1 MARSP
6 RTPTHMR
13 TRRMS
18 NSYITPN
25 SAQAIWR
32 MAQAAGR
39 MYSNRRGS
47 NTSMSTRGSSTATR
61 AATLTQQHDIKS
73 LYRRKRM
80 PKRKKKKWV
89 KFVQKVKQVEASG
102 RGNQSFVA
110 NHSFTTTW
118 SNGGGAEGYRPQ
130 GVSEVNLYS
139 VNADISGGRDKDII
153 LNETSNYQTQK
164 NSDGLEVIV
173 NQADLLANEMKRIK
187 VPMNHARIDI
197 TYTNTSDVVLEVDLY
212 TITHKIKNP
221 SNTTGYPSLYE
232 AQKAYN
238 TDKGNA
244 AQKLYYS
251 DGSSITAGV
260 GTLLGLNS
268 RGATPFNCPGLN
280 IYAGCTVL
288 NKTKVLISPGS
299 SITRQYSDNR
309 HKNIYPHFNTF
320 KTRYD
325 RDTLTYLALAK
336 ATGAGADEVSNTLVT
351 SYTKTYS
358 WTQEGQ
364 KQVRQTYYVDN

>member
-1 MARSP
+1 
-6 RTPTHMR
+6 
-13 TRRMS
+13 
-18 NSYITPN
+18 
-25 SAQAIWR
+25 
-32 MAQAAGR
+32 
-39 MYSNRRGS
+39 
-47 NTSMSTRGSSTATR
+47 
-61 AATLTQQHDIKS
+61 
-73 LYRRKRM
+73 
-80 PKRKKKKWV
+80 
-89 KFVQKVKQVEASG
+89 
-102 RGNQSFVA
+102 
-110 NHSFTTTW
+110 
-118 SNGGGAEGYRPQ
+118 
-130 GVSEVNLYS
+130 
-139 VNADISGGRDKDII
+139 
-153 LNETSNYQTQK
+153 
-164 NSDGLEVIV
+164 
-173 NQADLLANEMKRIK
+173 
-187 VPMNHARIDI
+187 MNHARIDI

-221 SNTTGYPSLYE
+221 SNSTGYPSLYE

-244 AQKLYYS
+244 NQKLYYS
-251 DGSSITAGV
+251 DGASVTCGA

-336 ATGAGADEVSNTLVT
+336 ATGKGADLTLNSLVT

-364 KQVRQTYYVDN
+364 NQVRQSYAIAN